1 MPMPAKSIEV
11 HTLQGTKSDAAHAP
25 SEADALQPSRPKYPK
40 GITGESRAAFKRLV
54 RMLESRR
61 HLTEGDA
68 EILRLYCVLLD
79 RHTKALAKLAEE
91 GEVKTYWRLDNRG
104 ERCPSERPNHWLKI
118 SETCESKMLACLSA
132 LGLTPTA
139 RKNVKPTAK
148 PPAPAVLNELDL
160 LLERRPAAPAPP
172 DEISIDDPEIAELL
186 Q

>member
-1 MPMPAKSIEV
+1 
-11 HTLQGTKSDAAHAP
+11 
-25 SEADALQPSRPKYPK
+25 
-40 GITGESRAAFKRLV
+40 
-54 RMLESRR
+54 MLESRR

-139 RKNVKPTAK
+139 RKNVKPTA
-148 PPAPAVLNELDL
+148 
-160 LLERRPAAPAPP
+160 RPAAPAPV
-172 DEISIDDPEIAELL
+172 DELEEILSRRTEPAAPPQVSIEDEDIEALL

>member
-139 RKNVKPTAK
+139 RKNVKPTA
-148 PPAPAVLNELDL
+148 
-160 LLERRPAAPAPP
+160 RPAAPAPV
-172 DEISIDDPEIAELL
+172 DELEEILSRRTEPAAPPQVSIEDEDIEALL